1 MFLIY
6 ELFPLWLAK
15 RYPFYARATERTKFI
30 ETCKISEYN
39 FIENNKLLQHINFV
53 QGMVKL

>member
-1 MFLIY
+1 MSY
-6 ELFPLWLAK
+6 FPCGWQK
-15 RYPFYARATERTKFI
+15 GTHSMQEQQKGQFI